1 MRIKIIKFKIFRNV
15 RIILYQLMEL
25 VPLWGLMA
33 HIAHQPAAL
42 HDPQLESSKLP
53 AEAALHDIQAKERGA
68 VDGVL
73 LRVAHQFEHDGT
85 RPWDGYE
92 HEALHVKDRL
102 WYSICCQVKS

>member
-1 MRIKIIKFKIFRNV
+1 
-15 RIILYQLMEL
+15 MEL
-25 VPLWGLMA
+25 VPLRGLMA
-33 HIAHQPAAL
+33 CIAHQPAAL

-53 AEAALHDIQAKERGA
+53 AEAASRDIQAKERGA

-92 HEALHVKDRL
+92 REASRVKDRL
-102 WYSICCQVKS
+102 WRGICCQVKS